1 MENTRPKLT
10 DPTEFALIRSI
21 YFKDRTFDEQIDPI
35 EQLDRIESRQRFNH
49 KSSR

>member
-1 MENTRPKLT
+1 MNKRPTLNDK
-10 DPTEFALIRSI
+10 DEYALIKSI

-35 EQLDRIESRQRFNH
+35 ERNDRMESKFRNKN